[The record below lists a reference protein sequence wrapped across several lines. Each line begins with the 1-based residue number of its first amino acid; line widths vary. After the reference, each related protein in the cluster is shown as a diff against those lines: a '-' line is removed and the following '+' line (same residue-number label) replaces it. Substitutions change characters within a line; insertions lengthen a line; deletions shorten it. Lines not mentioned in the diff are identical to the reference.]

1 MSRVE
6 RPVMVDYPVRD
17 GKRMAETTVH
27 LEATV
32 DARHAFS
39 TCFRHRQDVWVGAD
53 LFVYHEEGNPR
64 AVVAPDVFVAIGVRP
79 YPRDTYKLWEEDD
92 RVPALVLEVT
102 SRSTRGEDEGKKRK
116 LYARLGV
123 REYWLYDPQGEYLSP
138 RLQGYRLSGG
148 AYRRIEA
155 ERVLPAGDLR
165 MRSELGVELR
175 LEGGRLRYYDLARG
189 RYLRTP
195 AESEEML
202 EETEEM
208 LEEAATRLDEEA
220 AARRAAEARIAEL
233 EARLR
238 RS

>member
-1 MSRVE
+1 M
-6 RPVMVDYPVRD
+6 
-17 GKRMAETTVH
+17 
-27 LEATV
+27 
-32 DARHAFS
+32 
-39 TCFRHRQDVWVGAD
+39 
-53 LFVYHEEGNPR
+53 
-64 AVVAPDVFVAIGVRP
+64 
-79 YPRDTYKLWEEDD
+79 
-92 RVPALVLEVT
+92 PALVLEVT

-123 REYWLYDPQGEYLSP
+123 REYWLYDPKGEYLSP

-202 EETEEM
+202 EE
-208 LEEAATRLDEEA
+208 AATRLDEEA